1 MASDLDQAAFRL
13 SKLQR
18 SRAADAT
25 LKNVLSTLSGQIQTC
40 ANLAVFA
47 YEADSEGHQAL
58 AGAFRNLV
66 EVEQASFNT
75 TLECLRRHLNELPQ
89 ESPPPTMREP
99 RRATRT
105 QAAGR

>member
-25 LKNVLSTLSGQIQTC
+25 LKNVLTTLSGQIQTC

-47 YEADSEGHQAL
+47 YEADTEGHQAL

-75 TLECLRRHLNELPQ
+75 MLECLRHHLNELPQ
-89 ESPPPTMREP
+89 GPPPAAMHEP
-99 RRATRT
+99 RRTTRP
-105 QAAGR
+105 QAASR

>member
-1 MASDLDQAAFRL
+1 MTRDLDQAAFRL

-40 ANLAVFA
+40 ANLAVYA
-47 YEADSEGHQAL
+47 YEADTEGHQAL
-58 AGAFRNLV
+58 AGAFRDLV

-75 TLECLRRHLNELPQ
+75 MVECLRRHLNEQPQ
-89 ESPPPTMREP
+89 QSAASAVRE
-99 RRATRT
+99 TRP
-105 QAAGR
+105 QAANR